1 MDFNDSPEEATF
13 RAECRAWLEL
23 NAKRKAR
30 ADQTFGQGQSPEQ
43 LVAASRE
50 WQGRKAAAGY
60 GAITWPEAL
69 GGRGGTPMQ
78 EVIYREEEGHFEVP
92 LNMFAVSIGMVIPA
106 MKCGPG
112 MWARRCTVKSC
123 GASCCPNR
131 VPVLIWACCA
141 PAPNAARTVAMAGS

>member
-92 LNMFAVSIGMVIPA
+92 PNMFAVSIGMVIPSLFVHASDEVRARHVGLA
-106 MKCGPG
+106 MHGEE
-112 MWARRCTVKSC
+112 
-123 GASCCPNR
+123 
-131 VPVLIWACCA
+131 
-141 PAPNAARTVAMAGS
+141 